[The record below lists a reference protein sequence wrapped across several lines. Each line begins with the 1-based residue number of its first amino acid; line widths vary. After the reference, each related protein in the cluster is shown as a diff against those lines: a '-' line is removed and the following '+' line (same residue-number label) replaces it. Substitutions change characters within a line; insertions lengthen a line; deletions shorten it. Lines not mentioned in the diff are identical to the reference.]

1 VFNRDYKAQLRG
13 RWTVLQEQYSWW
25 GQGEPDRRSTL
36 NAVLARKYDEG
47 GDKDLLHWDDA
58 VAVLSAVMLCSKSH
72 TGWHSNVHHL
82 ESMCCALVVQ

>member
-1 VFNRDYKAQLRG
+1 MHTAYTVHPPAACWFGPAVFNRGYKAQLRG

-47 GDKDLLHWDDA
+47 GDKAKVLL
-58 VAVLSAVMLCSKSH
+58 S
-72 TGWHSNVHHL
+72 
-82 ESMCCALVVQ
+82 

>member
-36 NAVLARKYDEG
+36 NAVLARKYDAG
-47 GDKDLLHWDDA
+47 GDKAKTCQTGMMQLLYQH
-58 VAVLSAVMLCSKSH
+58 
-72 TGWHSNVHHL
+72 
-82 ESMCCALVVQ
+82 